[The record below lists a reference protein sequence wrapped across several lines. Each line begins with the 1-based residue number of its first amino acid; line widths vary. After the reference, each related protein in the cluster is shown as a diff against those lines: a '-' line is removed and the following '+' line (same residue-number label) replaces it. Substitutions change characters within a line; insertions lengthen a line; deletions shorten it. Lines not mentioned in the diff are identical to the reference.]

1 MKNKCQNNKGIT
13 IIALAV
19 TVVILI
25 ILAGIGIAALTGD
38 NSTIRQAQKGKEV
51 TEIEQEKENL
61 NLAVVGALEKDQHS
75 MLTISARDDFKKE
88 LDKYIGEDKYELGYD
103 VSKEQYKVTYTESG
117 RMYYVDTGGNLQGN
131 SVMFGYEPSGWTNE
145 STKVTIVETTKLH
158 EIQYKTE
165 KKGQDGEVDD
175 WTEYTGTITL
185 KRNQK
190 IYVRL
195 LDKANGEVVE
205 TGEGKDNSELVGK
218 VENIDKISPVIKN
231 TSITKTTHSI
241 TVSIISEDGEETED
255 YGKSGIKEYRFS
267 KDRGVTWTDWQESS
281 SYAFIDLK
289 QTTDYNVKVEVKD
302 EAGNVGSK
310 EERVTTETVPGLVK
324 DSNVVFKSEPSGWTN
339 NRVVVTTTVTTGDK
353 YTIETKTGDTDWE
366 EGNVQTYGQKGTMYA
381 RLKDSIGQ
389 VGSYASYNVSNIDKI
404 EPQEVNP
411 RITVT
416 TNSIKIE
423 ATTDDGNSTVE
434 YGKSGIGGYRFSI
447 DGGNNYTEWQT
458 VGSYTFKNLLQAT
471 SYETKVQ
478 IKDNAGNIR
487 EVERSLATE
496 GVPTAEG
503 NITFQASETKWT
515 NKDITVTASASKI
528 GYTIE
533 TSTDGEKW
541 STTNPITFKTNG
553 TMYARLV
560 DSEGQSGK
568 TTSYDVTVIDKLDP
582 EKVEVSI
589 ESTPN
594 SITINATAFDAVQTK
609 EYAES
614 GIDRYRFSTD
624 GGATWSEWRYG
635 TLYVI
640 TGLESEK
647 TYNISI
653 QVEDRAGNMKT
664 FEGYTAT
671 TGSIPNAE
679 IKADITEWTNGSVT
693 LTASTKELGYTI
705 ETSLDSKI
713 WEEVETRTFTENKQ
727 TMYARLVSSEDETG
741 NYVSYTITNIDKTA
755 PEITIT
761 ANPASPKTKD
771 EQGSINIIGK
781 DEDSKIQKIEWYY
794 KKDTAE
800 KYEKFDEEVY
810 KEGTEQINNNKILNI
825 LENSKVFSIYAVAYD
840 LVGNSKESNTI
851 ELNNECVLAELYS
864 GPDKTEYIANEQIDY
879 KGIKIKVYYGYSKP
893 EIIDGTQYATS
904 TENTDASN
912 GERYK
917 IKVKYNDNYTFNITT
932 YKYNWYMLKKDVDGK
947 TYTIWYYYTENGKKL
962 TGGDHYLPNNAHDS
976 NYSWFYFKSDGTMF
990 EGWRK
995 VDSEYKYYIGNAPMT
1010 SAYLKDGKEYMEK
1023 NKLTHGSMI
1032 KNNWAEI
1039 MTNGEYKWYRF
1050 DNDGYM
1056 YKSKWLQ
1063 LNNIWYYFKD
1073 SGAMCK
1079 SEWLQLNKVWYYF
1092 KESGAMCKN
1101 ESITLNGKTYNFN
1114 SSGACTNP

>member
-1 MKNKCQNNKGIT
+1 M
-13 IIALAV
+13 
-19 TVVILI
+19 
-25 ILAGIGIAALTGD
+25 
-38 NSTIRQAQKGKEV
+38 
-51 TEIEQEKENL
+51 
-61 NLAVVGALEKDQHS
+61 
-75 MLTISARDDFKKE
+75 
-88 LDKYIGEDKYELGYD
+88 
-103 VSKEQYKVTYTESG
+103 
-117 RMYYVDTGGNLQGN
+117 
-131 SVMFGYEPSGWTNE
+131 
-145 STKVTIVETTKLH
+145 
-158 EIQYKTE
+158 
-165 KKGQDGEVDD
+165 
-175 WTEYTGTITL
+175 
-185 KRNQK
+185 
-190 IYVRL
+190 
-195 LDKANGEVVE
+195 
-205 TGEGKDNSELVGK
+205 
-218 VENIDKISPVIKN
+218 IKN

-310 EERVTTETVPGLVK
+310 EERITTETVPGLVK

-353 YTIETKTGDTDWE
+353 YTIETKTGDTDWK

-594 SITINATAFDAVQTK
+594 SITINATAFDATQTK

-755 PEITIT
+755 PSVTLDQSVVVAKKGEINCNVIANSEDKDSGIKKITWSEGSDTYTGSESVKSTSYKIPTILNLATDKYSNGYINSVTVTVEDIAGNTVNTKFKLKDSWYGIVSDVYYYFKDGIMIKGKT
-761 ANPASPKTKD
+761 AQLPSHST
-771 EQGSINIIGK
+771 
-781 DEDSKIQKIEWYY
+781 
-794 KKDTAE
+794 
-800 KYEKFDEEVY
+800 
-810 KEGTEQINNNKILNI
+810 GTEVIREFLFNDDGTMYAGWKKIGDKFYYYVANEKDCKNSPNGGATENTYFRETLI
-825 LENSKVFSIYAVAYD
+825 PKGFERGAKLENSWGKIYNANKV
-840 LVGNSKESNTI
+840 L
-851 ELNNECVLAELYS
+851 
-864 GPDKTEYIANEQIDY
+864 
-879 KGIKIKVYYGYSKP
+879 
-893 EIIDGTQYATS
+893 
-904 TENTDASN
+904 
-912 GERYK
+912 
-917 IKVKYNDNYTFNITT
+917 
-932 YKYNWYMLKKDVDGK
+932 NWY
-947 TYTIWYYYTENGKKL
+947 
-962 TGGDHYLPNNAHDS
+962 
-976 NYSWFYFKSDGTMF
+976 YFKDGGVMA
-990 EGWRK
+990 
-995 VDSEYKYYIGNAPMT
+995 N
-1010 SAYLKDGKEYMEK
+1010 KEW
-1023 NKLTHGSMI
+1023 I
-1032 KNNWAEI
+1032 
-1039 MTNGEYKWYRF
+1039 
-1050 DNDGYM
+1050 
-1056 YKSKWLQ
+1056 Q
-1063 LNNIWYYFKD
+1063 LNNIWYYFKE

-1079 SEWLQLNKVWYYF
+1079 SEWLQLNNIWYYFKESGAMCKSEWLQLNNVWYYF